1 MGQISSKA
9 ALDTMRW
16 WAHASQKRI
25 ATQKKAGGAVF
36 LPCSCLLSAKRKNS
50 IWKER
55 FEKTNEAFFS
65 PVLAVES
72 GDEDRGCPER
82 EWYSG
87 TVTSTLLQRKTS
99 RWPSSA
105 FL

>member
-65 PVLAVES
+65 PRLQRTLQPLNQLVES
-72 GDEDRGCPER
+72 YG
-82 EWYSG
+82 
-87 TVTSTLLQRKTS
+87 LQQLKRAVKDHI
-99 RWPSSA
+99 
-105 FL
+105 